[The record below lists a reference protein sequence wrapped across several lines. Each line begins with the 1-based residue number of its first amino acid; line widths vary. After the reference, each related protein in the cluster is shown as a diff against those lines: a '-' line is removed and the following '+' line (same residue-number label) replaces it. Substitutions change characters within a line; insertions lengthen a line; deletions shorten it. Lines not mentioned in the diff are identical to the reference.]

1 MISEEIPMAIKKTH
15 AKKNPSMK
23 KVQPKKAQA
32 VNKAQIKTKT
42 QPKAALK
49 LKAKGKLKPKVSKKT
64 SPLTKGV
71 RFIGQ
76 ATKFRQTEP
85 SAVIEWP
92 RSITHVH
99 TYGML
104 SPFFKGLR
112 EGRLMATRCPDEKC
126 PEKRLW
132 IPPRAHCPDCHDE
145 MRWEDLPNPVIGTIH
160 TFTEVVY
167 AGAGIELSTPYW
179 QIDVEI
185 PGLATIPKSYLL
197 YGKPTIGMK
206 VKAEFRTK
214 NPTNTVLD
222 YYWVPYEG

>member
-1 MISEEIPMAIKKTH
+1 MVKKTKE
-15 AKKNPSMK
+15 AKKKTQALK
-23 KVQPKKAQA
+23 KGQTKKT
-32 VNKAQIKTKT
+32 VPLKKTAQIKK
-42 QPKAALK
+42 KAPVK
-49 LKAKGKLKPKVSKKT
+49 KKGQQKE
-64 SPLTKGV
+64 KGQV
-71 RFIGQ
+71 KFIGQ
-76 ATKFRQTEP
+76 ATKIRQTEP
-85 SAVIEWP
+85 ATVIEWP

-112 EGRLMATRCPDEKC
+112 EGRLMATRCPNQKC
-126 PEKRLW
+126 VEKRLW
-132 IPPRAHCPDCHDE
+132 IPPRAHCPDCHTE
-145 MRWEDLPNPVIGTIH
+145 MAWEALPNPVVGKIY

-167 AGAGIELSTPYW
+167 AGTGIELSTPYW